1 MPDQTV
7 LVAIDIGT
15 TKVCVLIGEA
25 GRAGGVDVIGIGQ
38 APSDGLRKGVVV
50 DIARTVQSVAAAVD
64 AAERLSGLKV
74 RSAFVGISGSHI
86 GSQNSRGMVAVSSRQ
101 HEIQRDDTLR
111 AIENARA
118 VSIPNTREILH
129 VIPRGY
135 VVDNNAGVRD
145 PIGMSAVRLE
155 VETHI
160 VTASTTSVQNLSKC
174 VQRAGIEIDELVLA
188 PLATAEAL
196 LSDED
201 RELGVVLCDIGG
213 DTTDVAIFPDGSI
226 SHCATIPMGARSVTS
241 DLGLVLRVTP
251 DVAESLKVKQGTAVP
266 LEVDPDEVIQITS
279 IGEEGPRP
287 ITRRHMAQIIEARTA
302 ELFDHV
308 AREIEAAGA
317 TNRLQAGVVLTGG
330 GALLTGI
337 ARAARDQLGMAAR
350 VMSPT
355 GLGGL
360 THPTPR
366 PPYSASS
373 GLLIWGAKNWSA
385 DEDHVAAPSL
395 DGVGGR
401 LLRLFRSL
409 MPQPSR
415 RS

>member
-1 MPDQTV
+1 MAEQTV

-15 TKVCVLIGEA
+15 TKVCVLIGEVGA
-25 GRAGGVDVIGIGQ
+25 RSGGVDVIGIGQ

-50 DIARTVQSVAAAVD
+50 DIDRTVQSVIAAVA
-64 AAERLSGLKV
+64 AAERLCGLKV

-101 HEIQRDDTLR
+101 HDIQREDTVR

-135 VVDNNAGVRD
+135 VVDENVGVRD

-160 VTASTTSVQNLSKC
+160 VTASSTSVQNLSKC
-174 VQRAGIEIDELVLA
+174 VQRAGIEIDELVLT

-196 LSDED
+196 LSEED
-201 RELGVVLCDIGG
+201 RELGVALLDIGG
-213 DTTDVAIFPDGSI
+213 DTTDIAVFQDGSI
-226 SHCATIPMGARSVTS
+226 SRCATIPMGGRSVTS
-241 DLGLVLRVTP
+241 DLGLLLRVTP
-251 DVAESLKVKQGTAVP
+251 EVAESLKIKQGTALP
-266 LEVDPDEVIQITS
+266 LDVDPDEVIQITS
-279 IGEEGPRP
+279 IGEDQPRP
-287 ITRRHMAQIIEARTA
+287 ITRRHVAQIIEARTA

-317 TNRLQAGVVLTGG
+317 TNRLQAGLALTGG
-330 GALLTGI
+330 GAQLTGL
-337 ARAARDQLGMAAR
+337 AKAARDQLGMAAR
-350 VMSPT
+350 VHAPAR
-355 GLGGL
+355 LGGL
-360 THPTPR
+360 TDSIST

-373 GLLIWGAKNWSA
+373 GLLLWGANHWTA
-385 DEDHVAAPSL
+385 EDERAGGRAL

-401 LLRLFRSL
+401 IAKIFRGL
-409 MPQPSR
+409 MP
-415 RS
+415 

>member
-1 MPDQTV
+1 MAEQTV

-15 TKVCVLIGEA
+15 TKVCVLIGEVG
-25 GRAGGVDVIGIGQ
+25 GRSGGVDVIGIGQ

-50 DIARTVQSVAAAVD
+50 DIDRTVQSVASAVE

-101 HEIQRDDTLR
+101 HDIQREDTVR

-135 VVDNNAGVRD
+135 VVDQNAGVRD

-196 LSDED
+196 LSEED
-201 RELGVVLCDIGG
+201 RELGVALLDIGG
-213 DTTDVAIFPDGSI
+213 DTTDVAVFQDGSI

-251 DVAESLKVKQGTAVP
+251 EVAETLKLKQGTATP

-279 IGEEGPRP
+279 IGEDQPRP
-287 ITRRHMAQIIEARTA
+287 ITRRHVAQIIEARTA

-317 TNRLQAGVVLTGG
+317 TNRLQAGLALTGG
-330 GALLTGI
+330 GSLLTGI
-337 ARAARDQLGMAAR
+337 GKAARDQLGMSAR
-350 VMSPT
+350 VLKPE

-360 THPTPR
+360 TDSITSPR
-366 PPYSASS
+366 YAAAS
-373 GLLIWGAKNWSA
+373 GLLLWGAKNWTA
-385 DEDHVAAPSL
+385 DDERAP
-395 DGVGGR
+395 GRATEVGSR
-401 LLRLFRSL
+401 IAKLFRGL
-409 MPQPSR
+409 MP
-415 RS
+415 

>member
-1 MPDQTV
+1 LAEQTV

-15 TKVCVLIGEA
+15 TKVCVLIGEVGA
-25 GRAGGVDVIGIGQ
+25 RTGSVDVIGIGQ
-38 APSDGLRKGVVV
+38 SPSDGLRKGVVV
-50 DIARTVQSVAAAVD
+50 DIDRTVQSVASAVD

-101 HEIQRDDTLR
+101 HDIQREDTVR

-135 VVDNNAGVRD
+135 VVDQNAGVRD

-196 LSDED
+196 LSEED
-201 RELGVVLCDIGG
+201 RELGVALLDIGG
-213 DTTDVAIFPDGSI
+213 DTTDVAVFQDGSI

-251 DVAESLKVKQGTAVP
+251 EVAETLKLKQGTATP
-266 LEVDPDEVIQITS
+266 LDVDPDEVIQITS
-279 IGEEGPRP
+279 IGEDQPRP
-287 ITRRHMAQIIEARTA
+287 ITRRHVAQIVEARTA

-317 TNRLQAGVVLTGG
+317 TNRLQAGLALTGG
-330 GALLTGI
+330 GSLLTGLGK
-337 ARAARDQLGMAAR
+337 AARDQLGMSAR
-350 VMSPT
+350 VLAPT

-360 THPTPR
+360 TDSIST
-366 PPYSASS
+366 PPYSAAS
-373 GLLIWGAKNWSA
+373 GLLIWGARNWTA
-385 DEDHVAAPSL
+385 EDERA
-395 DGVGGR
+395 GGR
-401 LLRLFRSL
+401 ALEGMGGRIAKLFRGL
-409 MPQPSR
+409 MP
-415 RS
+415 

>member
-1 MPDQTV
+1 MAEQTV

-15 TKVCVLIGEA
+15 TKVCVLIGEVGA
-25 GRAGGVDVIGIGQ
+25 RTGSVDVIGIGQ

-50 DIARTVQSVAAAVD
+50 DIDRTVQSVAAAVD
-64 AAERLSGLKV
+64 AAERLCGLKV

-101 HEIQRDDTLR
+101 HDIQREDTIR

-135 VVDNNAGVRD
+135 VVDGQAGVRD

-160 VTASTTSVQNLSKC
+160 VTASSTSVQNLSKC

-188 PLATAEAL
+188 PLATSEVL
-196 LSDED
+196 LTEED
-201 RELGVVLCDIGG
+201 RELGVVLLDIGG
-213 DTTDVAIFPDGSI
+213 DTTDVAVFQDGSI

-251 DVAESLKVKQGTAVP
+251 EAAESLKIKQGTALP
-266 LEVDPDEVIQITS
+266 LDVDPDEVIQITS
-279 IGEEGPRP
+279 IGEDGPRP
-287 ITRRHMAQIIEARTA
+287 ITRRHVAQIIEARTA

-317 TNRLQAGVVLTGG
+317 TNRLQAGLALTGG
-330 GALLTGI
+330 GSQLTGI
-337 ARAARDQLGMAAR
+337 AKAARDQLGMSAR
-350 VMSPT
+350 VLAPA

-360 THPTPR
+360 TDSIST

-373 GLLIWGAKNWSA
+373 GLLLWGANHWTGE
-385 DEDHVAAPSL
+385 DERAGGRAL
-395 DGVGGR
+395 DGMSGR
-401 LLRLFRSL
+401 IVKIFKGL
-409 MPQPSR
+409 MP
-415 RS
+415 

>member
-1 MPDQTV
+1 LPDQTV

-15 TKVCVLIGEA
+15 TKVCVLIGEVG
-25 GRAGGVDVIGIGQ
+25 GRSGGIDVIGIGQ

-50 DIARTVQSVAAAVD
+50 DIDRTVQSVAAAVD

-86 GSQNSRGMVAVSSRQ
+86 GSQNSRGMVAVSGRQ
-101 HEIQRDDTLR
+101 HEVQREDTVR
-111 AIENARA
+111 AIEAARA

-135 VVDNNAGVRD
+135 VVDQNAGVRD

-160 VTASTTSVQNLSKC
+160 VTASSTSVQNLSKC

-196 LSDED
+196 LSEED
-201 RELGVVLCDIGG
+201 RELGIAMLDIGG
-213 DTTDVAIFPDGSI
+213 DTTDVAIFQDGSI
-226 SHCATIPMGARSVTS
+226 SHCATIPMGARSITS

-251 DVAESLKVKQGTAVP
+251 EVAEMLKIKQGTALP
-266 LEVDPDEVIQITS
+266 LDVDPDEVIQITS
-279 IGEEGPRP
+279 IGEDQPRP
-287 ITRRHMAQIIEARTA
+287 ITRRHVAQIIEARTA

-317 TNRLQAGVVLTGG
+317 TNRLQAGLALTGG
-330 GALLTGI
+330 GAQLVGI
-337 ARAARDQLGMAAR
+337 AKAARDQLGMSAR
-350 VMSPT
+350 VLAPT

-360 THPTPR
+360 TDSIAT

-373 GLLIWGAKNWSA
+373 GLLLWGANHWTA
-385 DEDHVAAPSL
+385 EDERAGGRAL
-395 DGVGGR
+395 DGMGGR
-401 LLRLFRSL
+401 IAKIFRGL
-409 MPQPSR
+409 MP
-415 RS
+415 